1 MMLLNVYIIAQGAN
15 EIERLSLLLRIMA
28 PVSKVHLALRQGISL
43 SPEPQVMQLVGEIVH

>member
-15 EIERLSLLLRIMA
+15 EIERLSLLLRIMV